1 MLHRWIP
8 ALLVLTW
15 LSWLACATLPDDVL
29 APPSSLPSPTTIGW
43 RPAHSISLEPL
54 PESCRGSSQLPECLQ
69 VAPERVVGLV
79 SSDGAS
85 HACVLPATS
94 FSRSEGSVE
103 ETARLPD
110 QASIMGAADS
120 LLESL
125 GCMLI
130 HNGWW
135 SYEICH
141 RAGVSQF
148 HMQGDRRPVLP
159 PRVKNTKGH
168 YVPVN
173 EDYFLLGSSIDPAHP
188 ASLLRGPDGSLS
200 YSLRYRAGDY
210 CPLAEGMRSVEV
222 RFSCGPQLVGIIQE
236 VLTCQYLITLSMP
249 HMCSLEGFEQ
259 PQATPDVSDILCYS
273 PSADPRQQ
281 HGARTPGFDEQLLI
295 DLASRMTSQHATD
308 QNRIEPNPGNLEKL
322 AVDFLE
328 KRLKKPSSMYR

>member
-1 MLHRWIP
+1 MLHRRIP

-15 LSWLACATLPDDVL
+15 LSWLACAPLPHDVL

-79 SSDGAS
+79 SSAGAS

-103 ETARLPD
+103 DSARLPD

-135 SYEICH
+135 SYEI
-141 RAGVSQF
+141 
-148 HMQGDRRPVLP
+148 
-159 PRVKNTKGH
+159 
-168 YVPVN
+168 
-173 EDYFLLGSSIDPAHP
+173 
-188 ASLLRGPDGSLS
+188 
-200 YSLRYRAGDY
+200 
-210 CPLAEGMRSVEV
+210 
-222 RFSCGPQLVGIIQE
+222 
-236 VLTCQYLITLSMP
+236 
-249 HMCSLEGFEQ
+249 
-259 PQATPDVSDILCYS
+259 
-273 PSADPRQQ
+273 
-281 HGARTPGFDEQLLI
+281 
-295 DLASRMTSQHATD
+295 
-308 QNRIEPNPGNLEKL
+308 
-322 AVDFLE
+322 
-328 KRLKKPSSMYR
+328 